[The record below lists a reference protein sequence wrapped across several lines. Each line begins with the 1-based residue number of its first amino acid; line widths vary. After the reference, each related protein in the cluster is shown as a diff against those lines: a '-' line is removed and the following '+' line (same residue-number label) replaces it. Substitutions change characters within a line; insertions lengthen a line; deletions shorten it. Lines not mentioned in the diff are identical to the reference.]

1 MSARRAGSTTT
12 TRIGIMLLC
21 LPVMAV
27 APPPSA
33 AAAVPCPATF
43 RLGTDLNGDGFE
55 DAVVGNPYAT
65 VNGRAEAGSV
75 TVLFGDADGRI
86 GEGARRVLTQADGG
100 SRPEA
105 GDHFGWSLSINEIT
119 SNRREGLLVG
129 SPHEDAPGAVDAGI
143 AQVIQLVPP
152 GQAGAGRAVGVTLT
166 QADAGGQV
174 EAGDEFGSSV
184 VLGDARGRDNGFSF
198 VGAPGE
204 DVDGVSDAGVINGL
218 WGGDS
223 STSPLPQLSA
233 GKQVG
238 QGTGN
243 MPGVPQ
249 AGDRFGASLAIA
261 DLAVNPFRHYLF
273 TGAPGD
279 EVDGQDGAG
288 SVTVASLEDAF
299 YAQGPPGVPE
309 APIQLLTQNSTDV
322 PGTAEAGD
330 AFGTS
335 IATGNQWPA
344 SLACGPWEYAI
355 GVPGEDIGR
364 MRDAGGVNLFDSVS
378 SSLRPVGWLDQ
389 NEPGLGR
396 AEVGDR
402 FGATVAIRPT
412 NDGLAVGAPGED
424 VGTALNAGAIGLAD
438 GSMSAPT
445 NLRTLTLD
453 SPGVPSSARY
463 GDRLGSSMGA
473 QSGRQENIIAVG
485 APRLSGGLVL
495 VLPEADGPVRAWTS
509 GRGGVPETARFGS
522 ALSGLN
528 VH

>member
-1 MSARRAGSTTT
+1 MAIA
-12 TRIGIMLLC
+12 LLC

-27 APPPSA
+27 APPPA
-33 AAAVPCPATF
+33 AAAEVPCPAEY
-43 RLGTDLNGDGFE
+43 RLAVDLNGDTFE

-119 SNRREGLLVG
+119 SNRRPGLLIG

-143 AQVIQLVPP
+143 AQVIQFVPP
-152 GQAGAGRAVGVTLT
+152 GQPHAGQAVGVTLT
-166 QADAGGQV
+166 QADGGGQV
-174 EAGDEFGSSV
+174 EAGDEYGYSV
-184 VLGDARGRDNGFSF
+184 VLGDARGRDNSFSF

-204 DVDGVSDAGVINGL
+204 DVDGVADAGVINGL
-218 WGGDS
+218 LGSDGGGA
-223 STSPLPQLSA
+223 PLPELS
-233 GKQVG
+233 GGNELG
-238 QGTGN
+238 QGTAHL
-243 MPGVPQ
+243 PGVPQ
-249 AGDRFGASLAIA
+249 AGDRFGATLAIA

-299 YAQGPPGVPE
+299 YAGPSGTPE
-309 APIQLLTQNSTDV
+309 APIQLLTQNSLDV
-322 PGTAEAGD
+322 PGSAETGD
-330 AFGTS
+330 GFGTS
-335 IATGNQWPA
+335 IAAGNQWPA

-355 GVPGEDIGR
+355 GVPGEDVGR
-364 MRDAGGVNLFDSVS
+364 ARDAGGVNLFDSVS
-378 SSLRPVGWLDQ
+378 SSLRPAGWLDQ
-389 NEPGLGR
+389 NAPGLGG
-396 AEVGDR
+396 ADTGDR

-424 VGTALNAGAIGLAD
+424 VGTALNAGAVVLAD
-438 GSMSAPT
+438 GSLTAPT
-445 NLRTLTLD
+445 NLRTITLD
-453 SPGVPSSARY
+453 SPGVPGSARY

-473 QSGRQENIIAVG
+473 QSGRQENVIAVG
-485 APRLSGGLVL
+485 APRLTGGLVL
-495 VLPEADGPVRAWTS
+495 VLPQANGPVRAWTS
-509 GRGGVPETARFGS
+509 GQGGVPGTARFGS